1 MSVFFVTVLTAFTVV
16 FAETPPEI
24 SIKETVDNNNTVTAL
39 VAIPPNVS
47 AAGTINI
54 KYNADK
60 LKLISAEQGKANAQM
75 INVNHEKNL
84 IVINYLNAQGHITG
98 NTEIAVIKLKLMSNN
113 FSVGDIYAE
122 SFEIYNIDSELIAD
136 NTTAN
141 VNYTVDS
148 DKAQSNVSIDSTPP
162 QQTGAGSK
170 QSTDSS
176 SDSDKSAPESSAK
189 NSTGDSDSEST
200 NENVNSAS
208 SASENSKSNS
218 EISNISDADL
228 SSDSIEKSDA
238 LSDNN
243 DNSTIISKNSE
254 SEKHSNVIL
263 TSILIVISVVIVSAV
278 TAVIIIKKQ
287 QSDKTK

>member
-1 MSVFFVTVLTAFTVV
+1 MAVFFVTVLTAFTVV

-24 SIKETVDNNNTVTAL
+24 SIKETIDNNNTVTAL
-39 VAIPPNVS
+39 VAIPPDVS

-54 KYNADK
+54 KYNSDK

-75 INVNHEKNL
+75 INVNHENNL

-141 VNYTVDS
+141 VNYTLDS
-148 DKAQSNVSIDSTPP
+148 DKVQSNVSVDSTPP
-162 QQTGAGSK
+162 QQTGAGSE

-176 SDSDKSAPESSAK
+176 SDSDKSVPESSAK
-189 NSTGDSDSEST
+189 NSTDDSDGEST
-200 NENVNSAS
+200 NVNVNSAS
-208 SASENSKSNS
+208 SASENSKPNS
-218 EISNISDADL
+218 ENSNISDADL
-228 SSDSIEKSDA
+228 SSGSIEKSDV
-238 LSDNN
+238 LSYNN
-243 DNSTIISKNSE
+243 DSSTSVSKNSE
-254 SEKHSNVIL
+254 AENHSNVIL
-263 TSILIVISVVIVSAV
+263 ISILIAIFVVIVSAV
-278 TAVIIIKKQ
+278 TAVIIKKKK
-287 QSDKTK
+287 SDKTK

>member
-1 MSVFFVTVLTAFTVV
+1 MAVFFVTVLTAFTVV

-24 SIKETVDNNNTVTAL
+24 SIKETIDNNNTVTAL
-39 VAIPPNVS
+39 VTIPPDVS

-54 KYNADK
+54 KYNSDN

-75 INVNHEKNL
+75 INVNHENNL

-141 VNYTVDS
+141 VNYTLDS
-148 DKAQSNVSIDSTPP
+148 DKAQSNVSVDSTPP
-162 QQTGAGSK
+162 QQTGAGSE

-176 SDSDKSAPESSAK
+176 SDSDKSATESSAK
-189 NSTGDSDSEST
+189 NSTDDSDSEST
-200 NENVNSAS
+200 NVNVNSAS
-208 SASENSKSNS
+208 SASENSKPNS
-218 EISNISDADL
+218 ENSNISDADL
-228 SSDSIEKSDA
+228 SSGSIEKSDV
-238 LSDNN
+238 LSYNN
-243 DNSTIISKNSE
+243 DNSTSVSKNSE
-254 SEKHSNVIL
+254 AENHSNVIL
-263 TSILIVISVVIVSAV
+263 ISILIAIFVVIVSAV
-278 TAVIIIKKQ
+278 TAVIIKKKK
-287 QSDKTK
+287 SDKTK